1 MAIRWA
7 LMSDHYRS
15 DRMWSDLV
23 LHNAQGSISRL
34 GDALAKQSCAPTE
47 ALINSIV
54 LAISDDLNTPLAI
67 SNLNQW
73 SAETLLGS
81 HGGNAE
87 DLKLTLDALLGI
99 KF

>member
-1 MAIRWA
+1 
-7 LMSDHYRS
+7 
-15 DRMWSDLV
+15 
-23 LHNAQGSISRL
+23 
-34 GDALAKQSCAPTE
+34 
-47 ALINSIV
+47 V

-73 SAETLLGS
+73 SAETQLGS